1 MVELVEYMVKGLAD
15 NHDEVKVTQDGT
27 AIKVELSK
35 DDMGKVIGKQGKIV
49 KAIRTIVRAVGM
61 KEGLK
66 YTVEILDKF
75 EEPVQDPVEQ

>member
-66 YTVEILDKF
+66 YTVEILDKV
-75 EEPVQDPVEQ
+75 EEPVADSQEE